1 MQEDTQAVHT
11 EVPEK
16 KNGVDVPH
24 SVPPIKLPSSTNA
37 PSERKTKFFNMIFIA
52 LLVAIIGFGGGWI
65 GAKQAVDDQSIT
77 NSAQR
82 VVLDSQGELIS
93 DIAKE
98 VGQSVVSVTVTTQ
111 SAQPSMGVFGY
122 YGGSREQESAGTG
135 IILNKDGLIITNRH
149 VVPAGTT
156 NVSIMLADGTEFDDV
171 EVVGRTNESSSLDVA
186 FLRIKDVGSTKLV
199 PAKLGKS
206 SDMKIGESVVAIGN
220 ALGQFQ
226 NTVTTGIISGYGRSV
241 EASSG
246 SGGGTESLDD
256 LFQTDAAINPG
267 NSGGP
272 LVNLDG
278 EVIGINTA
286 VAQAENIGFA
296 IPIDNVSGLIKS
308 VSASGELKQPYIG
321 VIYVPLTD
329 ALAKE
334 FDLSAKRGAYV
345 PKSEDYG
352 QDTIVDGSPAEKA
365 DLQEGDIITHV
376 DGEAIDESTSLSSL
390 LGRHVPGDTVKLKV
404 KRDGKTQEVT
414 VRLGTAPGASS

>member
-1 MQEDTQAVHT
+1 MQEDTQVGNS

-24 SVPPIKLPSSTNA
+24 SVPPIKLPKPNGA
-37 PSERKTKFFNMIFIA
+37 PTERKTRVLHMVFVA
-52 LLVAIIGFGGGWI
+52 LLVAIIGFGGGWL
-65 GAKQAVDDQSIT
+65 GARQAVDDQSVAT
-77 NSAQR
+77 SAQK
-82 VVLDSQGELIS
+82 VVLDKQGDLIS
-93 DIAKE
+93 EIAKD
-98 VGQSVVSVTVTTQ
+98 VGQSVVSINVTTQ
-111 SAQPSMGVFGY
+111 SAQPSMGFFGY
-122 YGGSREQESAGTG
+122 YGGSREQQSAGTG

-186 FLRIKDVGSTKLV
+186 FLRVKDVGSTKLV

-286 VAQAENIGFA
+286 VAEAENIGFA

-308 VSASGELKQPYIG
+308 VSSTGELKQPYIG

-334 FDLSAKRGAYV
+334 FDLSVKRGAYI

-352 QDTIVDGSPAEKA
+352 QDTIVDDSPADKA
-365 DLQEGDIITHV
+365 GLQEGDVITQV

-390 LGRHVPGDTVKLKV
+390 LGRHVPGDKVKLTIN
-404 KRDGKTQEVT
+404 RDGKSQTIEVT
-414 VRLGTAPGASS
+414 LGTAPSAAS

>member
-1 MQEDTQAVHT
+1 VQEQDDLQTNKAT
-11 EVPEK
+11 K
-16 KNGVDVPH
+16 KNGVSLPH
-24 SVPPIKLPSSTNA
+24 GVPPITL
-37 PSERKTKFFNMIFIA
+37 RKPGGDRQEQKAKVLNYVFVG
-52 LLVAIIGFGGGWI
+52 LLVGIIGFGGGWL
-65 GAKQAVDDQSIT
+65 GAQQAMDDKESSVST
-77 NSAQR
+77 QR
-82 VVLDSQGELIS
+82 VVLDQQGDLIS
-93 DIAKE
+93 EIAKE
-98 VGQSVVSVTVTTQ
+98 VGQSVVSINVTTQ
-111 SAQPSMGVFGY
+111 TRQPGFGFFGY
-122 YGGSREQESAGTG
+122 YGGSTEQQSAGTG

-156 NVSIMLADGTEFDDV
+156 SVSVVLADGTEFEDV
-171 EVVGRTNESSSLDVA
+171 EVVGRTNASSSLDVA
-186 FLRIKDVGSTKLV
+186 FLRIKDVGGAKLV

-241 EASSG
+241 KASNG

-286 VAQAENIGFA
+286 VAEAENIGFA
-296 IPIDNVSGLIKS
+296 IPIDNVRGLIRS
-308 VSASGELKQPYIG
+308 VSESGELKQPYIG

-334 FDLSAKRGAYV
+334 FDLSVKRGAFI

-352 QDTIVDGSPAEKA
+352 QDTVVDDSPADKA
-365 DLQEGDIITHV
+365 GLREGDVITEV
-376 DGEAIDESTSLSSL
+376 NGEAVDESTSLSSL
-390 LGRHVPGDTVKLKV
+390 LGRHVPGDKV
-404 KRDGKTQEVT
+404 TLTISRDGKTQTIEVT
-414 VRLGTAPGASS
+414 LGTAPGAAS